1 MFCKCHVCR
10 SSRRQALWLAPALF
24 FAIMG
29 IGYAAYQPGFLI
41 PSNNL
46 SDVTVVATARTNLGL
61 GTAAVKAASNAAD
74 ATLASVTGSYVV
86 GHVST
91 FADTSGSLADGGA
104 ASVAPTV
111 ALAATSAGITL
122 ASTPNLTTIV
132 SNTTVT
138 SATLPSAVTVGAGF
152 RECVKDG
159 TEDFNAH
166 PVTLKSTAGSIDGVA
181 AATGIVMNQTH
192 QEMCAISDGTNWFVE

>member
-10 SSRRQALWLAPALF
+10 SSRRQALWLTPVIF
-24 FAIMG
+24 FGIMG
-29 IGYAAYQPGFLI
+29 ITYAAYQPGFLI

-74 ATLASVTGSYVV
+74 ATVASVTGSYTV
-86 GHVST
+86 GHVAT
-91 FADTSGSLADGGA
+91 YADTTGSLQDGGA

-138 SATLPSAVTVGAGF
+138 SATLPSAITVGAGF
-152 RECVKDG
+152 RECIKDG

-166 PVTLKSTAGSIDGVA
+166 NVTLKSTAGTIDGVA